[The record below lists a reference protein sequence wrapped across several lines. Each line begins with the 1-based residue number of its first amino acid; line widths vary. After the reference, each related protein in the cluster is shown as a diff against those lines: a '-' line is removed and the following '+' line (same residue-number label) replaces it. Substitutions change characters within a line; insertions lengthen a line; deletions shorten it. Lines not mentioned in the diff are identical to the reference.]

1 MLNRETDY
9 YEEVIKRFMAN
20 IREHLPSSWRVI
32 GLHNQM
38 AQCSDLNAMMKQ
50 LEIAFSIKLEDTYFP
65 RLKVDALIASCDP
78 QSRIRLLLI
87 EVKYGNPLKLID
99 YSQLIGYLQIS
110 KFCLGGALV
119 LVADEDIETVSLD
132 FLKVIELRQ
141 VSFSWKLT
149 LPPEQKGFEFQTGIF
164 LCEVGNGT
172 HLMDTRANFGI
183 SDWPTLVQLLVSSDR
198 YLTASGDK
206 L

>member
-1 MLNRETDY
+1 MSKKETDF
-9 YEEVIKRFMAN
+9 YEEVVERFIAN
-20 IREHLPSSWRVI
+20 IKEYLPSSHSVI

-38 AQCSDLNAMMKQ
+38 TQCSDLNSMMKR
-50 LEIAFSIKLEDTYFP
+50 LEIMFSIKLEERYFP
-65 RLKVDALIASCDP
+65 RLKVDALVATRDS
-78 QSRIRLLLI
+78 QNQIRLLLI

-119 LVADEDIETVSLD
+119 LVADEDIETISLD

-141 VSFSWKLT
+141 VSFSWNVT
-149 LPPEQKGFEFQTGIF
+149 LPPGQHGFDFQTGIV

-172 HLMDTRANFGI
+172 HIMDTRANFGFP
-183 SDWPTLVQLLVSSDR
+183 DWPTLVELLVSSDR
-198 YLTASGDK
+198 CLSATGDE

>member
-1 MLNRETDY
+1 MSNKETDH
-9 YEEVIKRFMAN
+9 YEEVLKRFLTN
-20 IREHLPSSWRVI
+20 IKEYLPPTFDI
-32 GLHNQM
+32 LGLHNQM
-38 AQCSDLNAMMKQ
+38 PQCSDLNSMMKQ
-50 LEIAFSIKLEDTYFP
+50 LEFQFSIKLEEAYFP
-65 RLKVDALIASCDP
+65 RLKVDALVATLDS
-78 QSRIRLLLI
+78 QKRVRLLLI

-141 VSFSWKLT
+141 VSFSWNVT
-149 LPPEQKGFEFQTGIF
+149 LPPNQKGFDFQTGIF

-172 HLMDTRANFGI
+172 HIFDTRANFGI
-183 SDWPTLVQLLVSSDR
+183 SDWPSLVQLLVSSDKC
-198 YLTASGDK
+198 LLASGDK
-206 L
+206 